1 MIIKEKYTKSA
12 KLNSLSG
19 SILFFANKKSEIIN
33 INNLLNH
40 SQNKLFKK
48 NLKNNIKKKEIFS
61 FDLNYSQKIIIYSI
75 KNNKNSF
82 EKNGAKLIDEGDFWQ
97 GINSQGGKIKK
108 FYNSSEIESFAEEMI
123 GRGYWS

>member
-19 SILFFANKKSEIIN
+19 SILFFANKKSEIKN

-48 NLKNNIKKKEIFS
+48 NLKNNKKKRNF
-61 FDLNYSQKIIIYSI
+61 F
-75 KNNKNSF
+75 F
-82 EKNGAKLIDEGDFWQ
+82 
-97 GINSQGGKIKK
+97 
-108 FYNSSEIESFAEEMI
+108 
-123 GRGYWS
+123 